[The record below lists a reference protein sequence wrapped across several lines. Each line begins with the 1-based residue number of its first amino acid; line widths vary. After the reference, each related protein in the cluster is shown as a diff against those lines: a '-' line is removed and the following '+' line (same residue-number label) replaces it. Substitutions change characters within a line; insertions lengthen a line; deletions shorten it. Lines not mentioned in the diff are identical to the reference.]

1 MIKYVQYNSHDE
13 YGQHIFPITDLRQ
26 LNKTASSGYS
36 PELLKA
42 IANIQKKP
50 SLYYVVINAMGSY
63 EVWGDNGNGDA
74 FPEAGL
80 IHKSLRTDMGTKED
94 YGYKTFEYYAHFFKH
109 HVNKPDSPR
118 YGEIIFSHWNPKLHR
133 VELIVGIDHEKSPE
147 IITALDK
154 GEPVSVSMGCLT
166 NGNYP
171 ISTINGYKPIKD
183 IVVGDVV
190 WTHAG
195 RWKKVTELHRRVY
208 TGNLYEFS
216 IQGLPIPLELTAD
229 HMMMAKTFFKDSKN
243 KDRTYV
249 NPEEFESTP
258 FDWVHS
264 EHIEHGDHIQY
275 LPTEYNKN
283 DYCSIDSVELAK
295 IMGYYVAEGSFC
307 YNNDKPCTTQLN
319 CHLDDDLPREVPQL
333 INKIYPNTLCNI
345 YPRPHSEKGLVVNIH
360 STQLSCFL
368 FKYLGKLSH
377 KKFIPPEIF
386 VSNEEVK
393 LSFFGAWLSGD
404 GFADEKGL
412 HVSSCNLNLLLQGRD
427 LLISCGIPSSI
438 YKITHKEG
446 VGFNDTETIE
456 FTLNIS
462 NKDLIK
468 LTPYAGRK
476 IKNIDQVMV
485 ETIKQG
491 NKSIRTN
498 QDGTFSYYIKEINV
512 RYAENVQTYNFEV
525 EDDESYNVA
534 GLVSHNCKVP
544 FDRCS
549 ICGNKAKTRDEYC
562 KHAREYMGTIVDEV
576 LARQWSIEL
585 GRIILPGTKVFVFND
600 FPRFFDLSRVYI
612 GADRTSFILTKAASK
627 VITLSVDV
635 ADAFGVTDAMVD
647 KIAQVSKTG
656 EIDKEVGA
664 NGVSDIEGTTY
675 STGKSTVIRKA
686 LREKLNRLIEQ
697 EPEIPAETLNSI
709 ATALPLKNILST
721 MVGMGIH
728 PKPRE
733 FQRIVLV
740 SIGHCNEADNLD
752 KKNIIFNRDEEVT
765 PAPIDISTD
774 NFSDTLGK
782 ILLPFLASRSSY
794 LIDTRQPEDP
804 GFGKVIEISKTASLP
819 NIASLYA
826 GLKMKANGYTIN
838 QIGEVTS
845 KPWLE
850 ALLGGGIMY
859 AIIQALRGKDSTLA
873 HIPASNYEGL
883 LDNTDFS
890 GHIKNAGVNTQRR
903 IGNVLLGSA
912 LAIPAMYGAVAYD
925 QRSIQTKGRPVFGQR
940 LTQPGVAIPAGAIG
954 TAGILEGIYQ
964 IGKKIK

>member
-80 IHKSLRTDMGTKED
+80 THKSLRTDMGTKED

-133 VELIVGIDHEKSPE
+133 VELIVGIDREKSPE

-154 GEPVSVSMGCLT
+154 GEPVSTSMG
-166 NGNYP
+166 
-171 ISTINGYKPIKD
+171 
-183 IVVGDVV
+183 
-190 WTHAG
+190 
-195 RWKKVTELHRRVY
+195 
-208 TGNLYEFS
+208 
-216 IQGLPIPLELTAD
+216 
-229 HMMMAKTFFKDSKN
+229 
-243 KDRTYV
+243 
-249 NPEEFESTP
+249 
-258 FDWVHS
+258 
-264 EHIEHGDHIQY
+264 
-275 LPTEYNKN
+275 
-283 DYCSIDSVELAK
+283 
-295 IMGYYVAEGSFC
+295 
-307 YNNDKPCTTQLN
+307 
-319 CHLDDDLPREVPQL
+319 
-333 INKIYPNTLCNI
+333 
-345 YPRPHSEKGLVVNIH
+345 
-360 STQLSCFL
+360 
-368 FKYLGKLSH
+368 
-377 KKFIPPEIF
+377 
-386 VSNEEVK
+386 
-393 LSFFGAWLSGD
+393 
-404 GFADEKGL
+404 
-412 HVSSCNLNLLLQGRD
+412 
-427 LLISCGIPSSI
+427 
-438 YKITHKEG
+438 
-446 VGFNDTETIE
+446 
-456 FTLNIS
+456 
-462 NKDLIK
+462 
-468 LTPYAGRK
+468 
-476 IKNIDQVMV
+476 
-485 ETIKQG
+485 
-491 NKSIRTN
+491 
-498 QDGTFSYYIKEINV
+498 
-512 RYAENVQTYNFEV
+512 
-525 EDDESYNVA
+525 
-534 GLVSHNCKVP
+534 CKVP

-664 NGVSDIEGTTY
+664 NGASDIEGTTY

-774 NFSDTLGK
+774 NFSDALGK